1 MIHLEARPTAP
12 IDEHVA
18 ALRGVPAAQRQVGLR
33 ARAWAVQRRDS
44 LPLQARRALDALA
57 EALGLGPRFTGD
69 APATLAEL
77 ELRELPAPTRLLL
90 LRAMM
95 AVALLDGR
103 LEREGLQRIEAAA
116 VDLAVDEPLLV
127 ALRHIVHRRHVRLR
141 LSLVPKVW
149 FGGKLRRRIDAQGWA
164 RAVGAFVWSTFFR
177 RYRDDALAARYRALA
192 SLPAGSLGRA
202 YLDYLRTNSFPLPG
216 ERGAISDLII
226 FHDLTHVISGY
237 STRPEDEARVAL
249 FSAGFLQRHP
259 FAHVLMALVQFHLGI
274 RLTPAAAG
282 EVGLVEPGA
291 ALTAL
296 LRGARLTA
304 DILGDWDPWSQF
316 PRPLVELR
324 RELGA

>member
-1 MIHLEARPTAP
+1 MIQREAGPTAP

-18 ALRGVPAAQRQVGLR
+18 ALRGVSAAQRQVGLG
-33 ARAWAVQRRDS
+33 ALAWAVQRCGV
-44 LPLQARRALDALA
+44 LPLQAGRALDALSG
-57 EALGLGPRFTGD
+57 ALGLGPRFASD
-69 APATLAEL
+69 VPATLAAR
-77 ELRELPAPTRLLL
+77 LRELPAPARLLL

-103 LEREGLQRIEAAA
+103 PEREGLRRIEAAA

-127 ALRHIVHRRHVRLR
+127 ALRHIVHGRHVRLR

-149 FGGKLRRRIDAQGWA
+149 FGGKLRRRIDAQGWV

-177 RYRDDALAARYRALA
+177 RHRDDALAARYRALA

-202 YLDYLRTNSFPLPG
+202 YLDYLHTNSFPLPG

-237 STRPEDEARVAL
+237 STRPEDEARVAI
-249 FSAGFLQRHP
+249 FSAGFLRRHP

-282 EVGLVEPGA
+282 EVGLVEPVA

-296 LRGARLTA
+296 LRGARLTE

-316 PRPLVELR
+316 PRPLGELR
-324 RELGA
+324 HELGA